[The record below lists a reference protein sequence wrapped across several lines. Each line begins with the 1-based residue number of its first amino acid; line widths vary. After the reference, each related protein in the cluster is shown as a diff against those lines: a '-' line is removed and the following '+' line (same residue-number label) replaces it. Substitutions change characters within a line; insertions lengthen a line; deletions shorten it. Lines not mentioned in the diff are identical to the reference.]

1 MHYAF
6 LICRVLLHQRR
17 RPNCVSSIIKQHHN
31 SKKRAASSTKKQK
44 RTPFSQSIKKA
55 SSPSSHLSF
64 CYLVTQLKQKIKS
77 YFSQNDTGFINHY
90 IHTFSNTD
98 FAFLTYFASS
108 KICRK
113 PSSHCLRSLYG
124 RSLKIV
130 IHVPKWGL

>member
-1 MHYAF
+1 MYHQSSSNITT
-6 LICRVLLHQRR
+6 LKRELHHQ
-17 RPNCVSSIIKQHHN
+17 Q
-31 SKKRAASSTKKQK
+31 KKQK